1 MRQIRRQAV
10 LGAAALTLI
19 LTGCSTDVVVGGA
32 VMVAPAAQ
40 AGQLPYGADCVGV
53 PVGEVA
59 KQNAAE
65 AIAASPALSTLAAA
79 LQDLPELRA
88 TLADEPTLTVLAP
101 SDAAFD
107 ALRETLGDGA
117 YRDLLADREMLDGW
131 LSYHVSLKRYDAGQ
145 LVEAGKATQLA
156 YGDVTVSGTP
166 EALEFASDSGDTAGV
181 ACGNVRTANA
191 TIFVID
197 RLLRP
202 APPRPTR

>member
-10 LGAAALTLI
+10 LGAAALTLV

-40 AGQLPYGADCVGV
+40 ASQLPFGADCAGV
-53 PVGEVA
+53 PVDQVA
-59 KQNAAE
+59 KQDAAE
-65 AIAASPALSTLAAA
+65 AIAASPGLSTLAAA
-79 LQDLPELRA
+79 LEDLPELRA

-107 ALRETLGDGA
+107 ALRTTLGDGP
-117 YRDLLADREMLDGW
+117 YRDLLADREKLDGW
-131 LSYHVSLKRYDAGQ
+131 LSYHVTLKRYDAGQ
-145 LVEAGKATQLA
+145 LVEAGKTTQLA
-156 YGDVTVSGTP
+156 YGDVTVNGTP
-166 EALEFASDSGDTAGV
+166 DALEFASDSGDAAGV

-197 RLLRP
+197 HLLRP